1 MEVLKVTTVF
11 VHDNDKTQT
20 VHCSDGTQ
28 GVMQITDVDSAPKYD
43 FKFYGHAHPGFYLD
57 ADQYHSG
64 EELKVED
71 VLDTEEFQLKFG

>member
-1 MEVLKVTTVF
+1 MTTVF

-28 GVMQITDVDSAPKYD
+28 GVMYITDIDSASKYD
-43 FKFYGHAHPGFYLD
+43 FKFYGHAHPGFYLT

-71 VLDTEEFQLKFG
+71 VLDTEEFQLEFV